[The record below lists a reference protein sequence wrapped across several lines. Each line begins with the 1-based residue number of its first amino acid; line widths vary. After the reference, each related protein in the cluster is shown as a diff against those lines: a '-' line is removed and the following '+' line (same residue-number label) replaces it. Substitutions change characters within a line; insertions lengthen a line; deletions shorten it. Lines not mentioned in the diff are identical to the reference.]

1 MSVFLAIEVFED
13 ENAEAFRVWQVEV
26 WFQAEKE
33 LGLELQN
40 VSDLL
45 LNKLELFDESLL
57 VTL

>member
-13 ENAEAFRVWQVEV
+13 ENAEAFGVGQVEV

-45 LNKLELFDESLL
+45 LHKLELFDESLL